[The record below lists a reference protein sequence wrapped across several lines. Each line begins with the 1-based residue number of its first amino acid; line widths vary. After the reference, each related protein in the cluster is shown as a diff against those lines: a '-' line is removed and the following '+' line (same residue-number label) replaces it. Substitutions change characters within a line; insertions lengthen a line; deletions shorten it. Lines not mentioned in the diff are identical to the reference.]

1 MLLIF
6 ALKNSKLE
14 NFEKKL
20 ERKAKSFRN
29 ISQQLHLLLCDALC
43 VEPHVSLSAKEAAGA
58 QSQHPRFNLTS

>member
-29 ISQQLHLLLCDALC
+29 ISQLHLLLCDALC
-43 VEPHVSLSAKEAAGA
+43 VEPHGSPCLRRKQRELRASTPG
-58 QSQHPRFNLTS
+58 LT